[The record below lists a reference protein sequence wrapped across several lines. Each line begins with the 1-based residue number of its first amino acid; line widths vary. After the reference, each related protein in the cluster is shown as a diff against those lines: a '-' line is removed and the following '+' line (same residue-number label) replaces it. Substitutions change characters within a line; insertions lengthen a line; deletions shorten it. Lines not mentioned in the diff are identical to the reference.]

1 MKIPMIKKFGILS
14 CLALACA
21 VVSPSV
27 VRAQSNAGIILFGN
41 RDETALDY
49 CLDSG
54 VSGRTDRYYLKVD
67 SQKFKISEILITYNG
82 DYNKFNENNGYFDD
96 SEVKLRVASKCKE
109 GGRELEVKSATW
121 DKEGRRLTIVPK
133 EDIPAQTPVQVVL
146 SYVRNPD
153 VGGFYKFHGRVVRN
167 DGIASLSPVIGTWII
182 TFD

>member
-1 MKIPMIKKFGILS
+1 MKIQMIKKFGILS

-27 VRAQSNAGIILFGN
+27 VRAQTNSGIILFGN
-41 RDETALDY
+41 RDETALEY

-54 VSGRTDRYYLKVD
+54 VSGRSDRYYLKVD

-82 DYNKFNENNGYFDD
+82 NYNKFNENNGNFDT
-96 SEVKLRVASKCKE
+96 SEIKLRVASKCKE
-109 GGRELEVKSATW
+109 GGRELEVKSSTW

-133 EDIPAQTPVQVVL
+133 EDIPAQTPIQVVL

-153 VGGFYKFHGRVVRN
+153 VGGFYKFNARVVRN
-167 DGIASLSPVIGTWII
+167 DGIGTLSPLIGTWII

>member
-1 MKIPMIKKFGILS
+1 MIKKFGILS

-27 VRAQSNAGIILFGN
+27 VRAQTNSGIILFGN
-41 RDETALDY
+41 RDETALEY

-54 VSGRTDRYYLKVD
+54 VSGRSDRYYLKVD

-82 DYNKFNENNGYFDD
+82 NYNKFNENNGNFDT
-96 SEVKLRVASKCKE
+96 SEIKLRVASKCKE
-109 GGRELEVKSATW
+109 GGRELEVKSSTW

-133 EDIPAQTPVQVVL
+133 EDIPAQTPIQVVL

-153 VGGFYKFHGRVVRN
+153 VGGFYKFNARVVRN
-167 DGIASLSPVIGTWII
+167 DGIGTLSPLIGTWII